1 MLLIDILSDLSLVPP
16 NSQAKPGNGLLLLL
30 LNPRRFEK
38 ISQMQS
44 VFLILNR

>member
-1 MLLIDILSDLSLVPP
+1 MRLIDILPDLSLVPP
-16 NSQAKPGNGLLLLL
+16 NSQAKPGMGLLLLL
-30 LNPRRFEK
+30 LNPLRLEK